1 MLNAKRILIA
11 AGGTGGHINP
21 ALSVAGYIRS
31 QNPEAEIL
39 FVGTADKME
48 AKLVPQAGYPIKMI
62 DISGFRRDM
71 SLGGIK
77 HNIKTVF
84 RMFKSSSQA
93 KKIIEDFKP
102 ELAIGFGGY
111 VSGPVIR
118 MAAKLGVPT
127 AIHEQNA
134 YPGVTNKELAKEV
147 DVVMLTSMAADKYLK
162 PKNPCVLTGLPV
174 RAEFFTADK
183 AQSRLEL
190 GIDSRPLILSS
201 GGSLGAEPINRAI
214 VELIAARAPKGDCHF
229 IHAPGHSGTW
239 VADEL
244 KKRGVDPDKFENVT
258 IREYIDDMSRCMAA
272 CDIFINRAGASTLSE
287 IEALGKPSVL
297 IPSPYV
303 AENHQ
308 YHNAMTLVEKNAAI
322 VIEEKDLTGEKLTSE
337 INGLLGDRERLI
349 EMGKNARSMCVSDAA
364 QRIYECLCRVT
375 EG

>member
-1 MLNAKRILIA
+1 MLKAKRILIA

-31 QNPEAEIL
+31 QDPTAEIL

-48 AKLVPQAGYPIKMI
+48 ARLVPQAGYPIKMI

-71 SLGGIK
+71 SPAGII
-77 HNIKTVF
+77 HNIKTVSK
-84 RMFKSSSQA
+84 MFKSSSQA
-93 KKIIEDFKP
+93 KKIIKDFNP
-102 ELAIGFGGY
+102 DLAIGFGGY

-134 YPGVTNKELAKEV
+134 YPGVTNKALAKQV
-147 DVVMLTSMAADKYLK
+147 DAVMLTSMAAEKYLE

-174 RAEFFTADK
+174 RTEFFTADK
-183 AQSRLEL
+183 EKSRLEL
-190 GIDSRPLILSS
+190 GVDSRPLILSS
-201 GGSLGAEPINRAI
+201 GGSLGAEPINKAM
-214 VELIAARAPKGDCHF
+214 VELIAERAPKGDCCF
-229 IHAPGHSGTW
+229 IHATGHSGTC

-272 CDIFINRAGASTLSE
+272 CDLFINRAGASTLSE
-287 IEALGKPSVL
+287 IEALGKPSIL

-308 YHNAMTLVEKNAAI
+308 YHNAMTLVEKNAAV
-322 VIEEKDLTGEKLTSE
+322 VIEEKNLTGEKLVGE
-337 INGLLGDRERLI
+337 VEKLLSDRAALDK
-349 EMGKNARSMCVSDAA
+349 MGENAREMCVRDAA
-364 QRIYECLCRVT
+364 KRIYDCLCKVV
-375 EG
+375 G

>member
-31 QNPEAEIL
+31 QNPDAEIL

-229 IHAPGHSGTW
+229 IHATGHSGTW

>member
-147 DVVMLTSMAADKYLK
+147 DVVMLTSMAAEKYLK

-183 AQSRLEL
+183 SQSRLEL

-201 GGSLGAEPINRAI
+201 GGSLGADPINRAI

-229 IHAPGHSGTW
+229 IHATGHSGRW

-322 VIEEKDLTGEKLTSE
+322 VIEEKDLNGERLTSE
-337 INGLLGDRERLI
+337 INELLGDRERLT
-349 EMGKNARSMCVSDAA
+349 EMGENARLMCVGDAA
-364 QRIYECLCRVT
+364 QRIYECLCKVT

>member
-183 AQSRLEL
+183 SQSRLEL

-229 IHAPGHSGTW
+229 IHATGHSGTW

>member
-1 MLNAKRILIA
+1 MLKAKRILIA

-31 QNPEAEIL
+31 QDPTAEIL

-48 AKLVPQAGYPIKMI
+48 ARLVPQAGYPIKMI

-71 SLGGIK
+71 SPAGII
-77 HNIKTVF
+77 HNIKTVAK
-84 RMFKSSSQA
+84 MFKSSSQA
-93 KKIIEDFKP
+93 KKIIKDFNP
-102 ELAIGFGGY
+102 DLAIGFGGY

-134 YPGVTNKELAKEV
+134 YPGVTNKALAKQV
-147 DVVMLTSMAADKYLK
+147 DAVMLTSMAAEKYLE

-183 AQSRLEL
+183 EKSRLEL
-190 GIDSRPLILSS
+190 GVDSRPLILSS
-201 GGSLGAEPINRAI
+201 GGSLGAEPINKAMI
-214 VELIAARAPKGDCHF
+214 ELIAERAPKGDCCF
-229 IHAPGHSGTW
+229 IHATGHSGTW

-272 CDIFINRAGASTLSE
+272 CDLLINRAGASTLSE
-287 IEALGKPSVL
+287 IEALGKPSIL

-308 YHNAMTLVEKNAAI
+308 YHNAMALVENDAA
-322 VIEEKDLTGEKLTSE
+322 VILEEKDLTPDSLTEKVDE
-337 INGLLGDRERLI
+337 LLGDKSRLAKI
-349 EMGKNARSMCVSDAA
+349 GANAKAMAVLDATE
-364 QRIYECLCRVT
+364 RIYETLCEIVK
-375 EG
+375 

>member
-1 MLNAKRILIA
+1 MLKAKRILIA

-31 QNPEAEIL
+31 QDPTAEIL

-62 DISGFRRDM
+62 DISGFRRDL
-71 SLGGIK
+71 SPAGIV
-77 HNIKTVF
+77 HNIKTVSK
-84 RMFKSSSQA
+84 MFKSSSQA

-134 YPGVTNKELAKEV
+134 YPG
-147 DVVMLTSMAADKYLK
+147 
-162 PKNPCVLTGLPV
+162 
-174 RAEFFTADK
+174 EFFTADK
-183 AQSRLEL
+183 EHSRLEL
-190 GIDSRPLILSS
+190 GVDSRPLILSS
-201 GGSLGAEPINRAI
+201 GGSLGAEPINKAM
-214 VELIAARAPKGDCHF
+214 VELIAARAPKGDCCF
-229 IHAPGHSGTW
+229 IHATGHSGTW

-272 CDIFINRAGASTLSE
+272 CDLFINRAGASTLSE
-287 IEALGKPSVL
+287 IEALGKPSIL

-308 YHNAMTLVEKNAAI
+308 YHNAMTLVEKNAAV
-322 VIEEKDLTGEKLTSE
+322 VIEEKDLTGEKLTE
-337 INGLLGDRERLI
+337 EVEKLLADRAGLEK
-349 EMGKNARSMCVSDAA
+349 MGENARAMCVSDAA
-364 QRIYECLCRVT
+364 QRIYDCLCKVV
-375 EG
+375 G